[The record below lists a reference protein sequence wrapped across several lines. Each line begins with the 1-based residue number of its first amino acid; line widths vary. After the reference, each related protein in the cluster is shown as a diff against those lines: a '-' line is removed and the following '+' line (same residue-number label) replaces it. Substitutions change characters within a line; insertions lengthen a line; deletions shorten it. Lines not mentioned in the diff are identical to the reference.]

1 MHTTKSFT
9 LTGQLVDVYSRSIYP
24 VCIEVCEGIISSIR
38 QLDSCEGGYI
48 MPGFIDAHVHIESSM
63 VVPAQFACQAV
74 CWGAVAVV
82 SDPHEIAN
90 VCGVEGVNFMI
101 ANGLQSPLKFF
112 FGAPSCVPATSF
124 ETSGA
129 VLSSVDVAQLLS
141 RDDIWYLSEMM
152 NYPGVLFNDAEVM
165 AKLQA
170 ARRVNKL
177 VDGHAPGLSGERLKA
192 YANAGIVTDHECSS
206 LQEALEKASLGM
218 HILIREG
225 SAAKNFESLIELIRL
240 FPNQT
245 HFCSDDLHPD
255 DLLRGHINLL
265 VKRAVAMGYDL
276 FDVIRAASVNQSLL
290 YSIPVGSLR
299 VGDAADFIVVDNL
312 TDFTV
317 AQTYINGNCVYNGSR
332 PSLNLDSLVPVNRFG
347 ALPVQSQDIELF
359 DKGTQVRV
367 IQCSDGDL
375 LTQSLTV
382 FPAVKDGRIV
392 SDPAADVLK
401 LVVVN
406 RYQPASPAIGLLKGF
421 GLQKGAVAVS
431 VAHDSH
437 NIIACGVT
445 DAFISKAVNELIAHK
460 GGLVYV
466 DDQVSF
472 CLPLPVG
479 GLMSNLSVSEVAQQ
493 YETINRLIKQAGSGL
508 TAPVMTLSFMSLLV
522 IPSLKLGDRG
532 LFDVETFTFTS
543 LYVD

>member
-1 MHTTKSFT
+1 M
-9 LTGQLVDVYSRSIYP
+9 
-24 VCIEVCEGIISSIR
+24 
-38 QLDSCEGGYI
+38 
-48 MPGFIDAHVHIESSM
+48 
-63 VVPAQFACQAV
+63 
-74 CWGAVAVV
+74 
-82 SDPHEIAN
+82 
-90 VCGVEGVNFMI
+90 
-101 ANGLQSPLKFF
+101 
-112 FGAPSCVPATSF
+112 
-124 ETSGA
+124 
-129 VLSSVDVAQLLS
+129 
-141 RDDIWYLSEMM
+141 
-152 NYPGVLFNDAEVM
+152 LFNDAEVM

-170 ARRVNKL
+170 AHKVNKL

-192 YANAGIVTDHECSS
+192 YVDAGIATDHECSS
-206 LQEALEKASLGM
+206 LDEAVEKASLGM

-240 FPNQT
+240 FPSQT

-265 VKRAVAMGYDL
+265 VKRAVAKGYDL
-276 FDVIRAASVNQSLL
+276 FDVIRAASINQSLL
-290 YSIPVGSLR
+290 YRIPVGALR

-317 AQTYINGNCVYNGSR
+317 AQTYITGNCVFNGSR
-332 PSLNLDSLVPVNRFG
+332 PLLSVEPLVPINRFV
-347 ALPVQSQDIELF
+347 ALPIHPQDIELF
-359 DKGTQVRV
+359 DKGVRVRV
-367 IQCSDGDL
+367 IECADGEL

-382 FPAVKDGRIV
+382 FPTVKDGKIG
-392 SDPAADVLK
+392 SDPAVDVLK
-401 LVVVN
+401 LVVIN
-406 RYQPASPAIGLLKGF
+406 RYQPASPALGLLKGF

-437 NIIACGVT
+437 NIIACGIT
-445 DAFISKAVNELIAHK
+445 DEYISKAVNELIAHK
-460 GGLVYV
+460 GGIVYV

-479 GLMSNLSVSEVAQQ
+479 GLMSDLSVSEVAQQ

-508 TAPVMTLSFMSLLV
+508 TVPVMTLSFMSLLV

-543 LYVD
+543 LYVE

>member
-9 LTGQLVDVYSRSIYP
+9 LTGQLVDVHLRSIYP
-24 VCIEVCEGIISSIR
+24 ACVEVCDGVISSIR
-38 QLDSCEGGYI
+38 RLDSCDGGYI

-63 VVPAQFACQAV
+63 VVPAQFASQAV
-74 CWGAVAVV
+74 RWGTVAVV

-90 VCGVEGVNFMI
+90 VCGIEGVDFMI

-129 VLSSVDVAQLLS
+129 VLTSSDVAQLLS

-152 NYPGVLFNDAEVM
+152 NYPGVLFNDTEVM

-170 ARRVNKL
+170 AHKVNKL

-192 YANAGIVTDHECSS
+192 YVDAGIVTDHECSS
-206 LQEALEKASLGM
+206 LDEAIEKASLGM

-240 FPNQT
+240 FPSQT

-265 VKRAVAMGYDL
+265 VKRAVAKGYDL
-276 FDVIRAASVNQSLL
+276 FDVILAASVNQSLL
-290 YSIPVGSLR
+290 YRIPVGALR
-299 VGDAADFIVVDNL
+299 VGDAADFIMVNNL

-317 AQTYINGNCVYNGSR
+317 VQTYINGNCVFNGSR
-332 PSLNLDSLVPVNRFG
+332 PLLSVESLVPINRFV
-347 ALPVQSQDIELF
+347 ALPIYPQDIELF
-359 DKGTQVRV
+359 DKGVRV
-367 IQCSDGDL
+367 RLIECADGEL

-382 FPAVKDGRIV
+382 FPTVKDGKIV
-392 SDPAADVLK
+392 SDPATDVLK
-401 LVVVN
+401 LVVIN
-406 RYQPASPAIGLLKGF
+406 RYQSTSPALGLLKGF

-437 NIIACGVT
+437 NIIVCGTT
-445 DAFISKAVNELIAHK
+445 DEYISKAVNELISHK
-460 GGLVYV
+460 GGIVYV

-479 GLMSNLSVSEVAQQ
+479 GLMSDLSVSEVAQQ

-543 LYVD
+543 LYVE